1 MNCMPACI
9 EMSMLYQ
16 GLDNVPSTEE
26 LRNEN
31 LIDGLPW
38 TDGMAENVIE
48 QYDLNFEVTYDVVL
62 DEMIGYLDEGNV
74 LYVMFN
80 QFDSEIGHSAMIKGY
95 WELGDN
101 VYYIVS
107 DPDYNI
113 IGPFGYKEYA
123 IDAQTMMQNM
133 RLHIPKYFI
142 IPPELE

>member
-1 MNCMPACI
+1 M
-9 EMSMLYQ
+9 
-16 GLDNVPSTEE
+16 
-26 LRNEN
+26 
-31 LIDGLPW
+31 
-38 TDGMAENVIE
+38 E

-113 IGPFGYKEYA
+113 IA
-123 IDAQTMMQNM
+123 
-133 RLHIPKYFI
+133 
-142 IPPELE
+142 